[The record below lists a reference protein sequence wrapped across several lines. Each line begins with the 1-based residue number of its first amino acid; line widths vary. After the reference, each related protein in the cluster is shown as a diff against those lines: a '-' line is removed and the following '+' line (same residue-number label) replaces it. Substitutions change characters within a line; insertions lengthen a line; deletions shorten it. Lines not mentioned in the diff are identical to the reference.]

1 MDTFLDIPVLNA
13 INYFHNANF
22 YFYTIAKHM
31 AWIVGLIGVVWTA
44 FRLINS
50 RMTVKDALWS
60 QFYKFLAY
68 ILIMN
73 FYPLFTTGVSKF
85 ANIVGTNAGV
95 GKTLIN
101 KTLTDMRNN
110 IKNDLAKYEKV
121 KENANIALCEIESSF
136 KGLNIPPPTEGQN
149 YSDWAVKANQAINFA
164 VNDSQWNANYEEV
177 NRAAK
182 EARKTI
188 QKYYQNDVKRK
199 SIYGERTLAAIENV
213 CTVHDLN
220 GDTTGYVTNSYVTL
234 DIFMKGTPY
243 LSPSAIVRITLLGCQ
258 ILWEKNSMFLQTKYD
273 EIDEETNKMLIGKTP
288 VSATKKILAWFGNAP
303 EFVMM
308 MFCCICLIVASIFAV
323 IQYTMTIIEY
333 TIIVAMGIFFV
344 PLILFDGTKDI
355 PKKLVGVITAFFVK
369 LMVITICL
377 FFTFY
382 MFISFAIN
390 QIQDNGGMN
399 WVTVANVLFTSVL
412 AFVLTGNAPKIAQT
426 FLTGQPQLSMGEFV
440 QGAATTSMIG
450 ITQAKTMFSGARGMT
465 KFGINTVGNVNR
477 GIQTAKSASQAAE
490 SSITDQLQK
499 ANISPASETTMIN
512 NARFTAG
519 LKGFASGFI
528 AQPAN
533 DAAKKM
539 YARGNDFLH
548 GHTSN
553 PLLDKITGKGSWN
566 GNPSSNGAGG
576 GGGGGAPANP
586 FANPQVNIGTA
597 TTVGDD
603 GKTKNASVKDY
614 VHNMGEM
621 GKASGNAIGDT
632 IGKKYAAARIAKE
645 RKKPLGNMPD
655 GYDDVTRV

>member
-1 MDTFLDIPVLNA
+1 MDNFIDVPVLNA
-13 INYFHNANF
+13 IQYFHNVNI
-22 YFYTIAKHM
+22 YFYTIAQYM
-31 AWIVGLIGVVWTA
+31 SWLVGLIGIVWTA

-50 RMTVKDALWS
+50 RMTVKDAIWS

-73 FYPLFTTGVSKF
+73 FYPMFTAGVSRF

-95 GKTLIN
+95 GKSMIE
-101 KTLTDMRNN
+101 KTLTTMRNN
-110 IKNDLAKYEKV
+110 IKSDLAKYEKV
-121 KENANIALCEIESSF
+121 KSNADIALTEIESSF
-136 KGLNIPPPTEGQN
+136 KGFNIPSPTEGQN
-149 YSDWAVKANQAINFA
+149 YSEWASKANKAIRLAESNSIFSE
-164 VNDSQWNANYEEV
+164 NPQEV
-177 NRAAK
+177 QRQAK
-182 EARKTI
+182 EAREII
-188 QKYYQNDVKRK
+188 QKYYQSNVKRK
-199 SIYGERTLAAIENV
+199 SIYGERTLAAIEAV

-220 GDTTGYVTNSYVTL
+220 GETVGYATDSYVTL
-234 DIFMKGTPY
+234 DIFMKGTSY
-243 LSPSAIVRITLLGCQ
+243 LSPSAIVRVTLLGCQ
-258 ILWEKNSMFLQTKYD
+258 ILWEKNSMFLQAKYD
-273 EIDEETNKMLIGKTP
+273 EIDEEAHGTVDKITAP
-288 VSATKKILAWFGNAP
+288 IKKVMAYFGNFP
-303 EFVMM
+303 EFIMM
-308 MFCCICLIVASIFAV
+308 LFCCICLIVSSIFAI

-382 MFISFAIN
+382 MFITFAIE

-399 WVTVANVLFTSVL
+399 WVTVANVLFTSIL

-440 QGAATTSMIG
+440 QGAATAGAIG
-450 ITQAKTMFSGARGMT
+450 MTQAKAMFSGARSAT
-465 KFGINTVGNVNR
+465 KFGINTAGNVHR
-477 GIQTAKSASQAAE
+477 GVSTAKAASSQAGE
-490 SSITDQLQK
+490 SLTQK
-499 ANISPASETTMIN
+499 LKGANISPSSEKAMIS
-512 NARFTAG
+512 NAKFNAG
-519 LKGFASGFI
+519 LRGFASGFI
-528 AQPAN
+528 AQPTS
-533 DAAKKM
+533 DATKKIK
-539 YARGNDFLH
+539 ALGNDFLH

-576 GGGGGAPANP
+576 GGGAPANP

-597 TTVGDD
+597 TTVGAD

-621 GKASGNAIGDT
+621 GKAKGQLIGD
-632 IGKKYAAARIAKE
+632 KVAEKYANKRITKE
-645 RKKPLGNMPD
+645 RKKPLDNMPD
-655 GYDDVTRV
+655 GYDDATRV